1 MHITNEKTKTV
12 LERVVALFAC
22 VAVALVLTACP
33 HPTNGG
39 SGNNNGNTGEE
50 TQQDI
55 SDTNFTYTSDFTST
69 RFYYVK
75 DVQWSINGSAHTGYV
90 DGPDWPIS
98 GNSED
103 VDDRLTAADWPE
115 GTYITLSETG
125 TTTTP
130 GNYGVEEGK
139 TIPTYTVTLHT
150 PRPNGSYAT
159 SAFGTN
165 TLIILGLD
173 SNNGFMCDNNGWGTF
188 FYTQKGW
195 AASNNGTDELTLSYD
210 VFYPT
215 LDEILDILGE

>member
-12 LERVVALFAC
+12 WERVVALFAC

-55 SDTNFTYTSDFTST
+55 NDTNFTYTSDFTST

-75 DVQWSINGSAHTGYV
+75 DVQWSINDSTNSGRVS
-90 DGPDWPIS
+90 GPNWPIS
-98 GNSED
+98 GDAESAS
-103 VDDRLTAADWPE
+103 DRLTAADWPE

-125 TTTTP
+125 TTETP
-130 GNYGVEEGK
+130 GNYGVQAGK

-150 PRPNGSYAT
+150 PQSNGSYTT
-159 SAFGTN
+159 STFGTD

-173 SNNGFMCDNNGWGTF
+173 SNNGFMCENNGWGTF

-195 AASNNGTDELTLSYD
+195 AASNNGTDALTLSYD